1 MMLIFHGKS
10 SSSNADIMTSTM
22 TDGIG
27 MVSVVDYAYDELDY
41 IDKEHIG
48 ILGHSMGGMAVWTT
62 LMYYQTQ
69 EITKVQ
75 AGMPMGFLMFSN
87 DETFQMIDANVG
99 IDYAKYDEGG
109 YANAEGTGIL
119 TPSSPEVLVRNNS
132 IYPEEKK
139 VHLRRNWK
147 ILRKCRRPHIA
158 CCLQSVRNPP
168 GYAFFI
174 GERLLCSRFLFCL
187 L

>member
-1 MMLIFHGKS
+1 
-10 SSSNADIMTSTM
+10 
-22 TDGIG
+22 
-27 MVSVVDYAYDELDY
+27 
-41 IDKEHIG
+41 
-48 ILGHSMGGMAVWTT
+48 MGGMAVWTT

-69 EITKVQ
+69 EINKVQ

-119 TPSSPEVLVRNNS
+119 TPSSPEVLVAINS

-139 VHLRRNWK
+139 LTSAEIGKYYGSAADRTLR
-147 ILRKCRRPHIA
+147 
-158 CCLQSVRNPP
+158 VVYNPSEIHP
-168 GYAFFI
+168 GMHFFI
-174 GERLLCSRFLFCL
+174 GERLLCSRFLFLPALTCRL
-187 L
+187 LFHQRIRSGF